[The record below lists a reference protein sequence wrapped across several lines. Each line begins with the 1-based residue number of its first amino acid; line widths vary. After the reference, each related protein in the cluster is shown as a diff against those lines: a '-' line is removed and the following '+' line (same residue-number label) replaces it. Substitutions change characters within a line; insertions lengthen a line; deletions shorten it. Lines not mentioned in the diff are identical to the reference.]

1 MALINCPEC
10 GKEVSDKATNCP
22 NCGYPLEDMDFVKE
36 EVAEEKA
43 SEVVGDDIS
52 KEDVEEK
59 IVKEKKP
66 ISKKVIVGII
76 GGLVAVS
83 LTGYFTTSNIRAYSK
98 GKELYSQNKYKEAIE
113 IFSDLSDYKD
123 SKKLLEKSKKMYTIQ
138 TDKTNPVIEG
148 LEAGSVIEVQCGT
161 QFNLNEYLKDKIS
174 ISDNVSMDL
183 KEYYTECDEKV
194 YDSISGKVDTCY
206 SGEFPVKLSTKDEAE
221 NEGSLD
227 LVLKLNP
234 VHVTKENPHPV
245 VYDGEYGTIKIKDF
259 RHGDIY
265 GMKEYYVEF
274 EIQNKT
280 SEDMLVYLTRET
292 FINDY
297 QVGAYYTITS
307 IAPNKKGTMESHIHD
322 EEIPKDIG
330 NYSTIES
337 NVGIAKN
344 QEDGSYYSIP
354 IIFDVNVSK

>member
-22 NCGYPLEDMDFVKE
+22 NCGYPLEAVDFVKE

-59 IVKEKKP
+59 IVKEKKKP

-76 GGLVAVS
+76 GGLVVAS
-83 LTGYFTTSNIRAYSK
+83 LIGYFATSNIRAYSK

-113 IFSDLSDYKD
+113 IFSDLNDYKD
-123 SKKLLEKSKKMYTIQ
+123 SKNYWEKSKKMYAIQ

-174 ISDNVSMDL
+174 ISDNVTMDL

-234 VHVTKENPHPV
+234 VHVTKENPLPV

-259 RHGDIY
+259 KYDDKYGKNEYRVIFDI
-265 GMKEYYVEF
+265 E
-274 EIQNKT
+274 NKT
-280 SEDMLVYLTRET
+280 SNDMIVCLGET

-297 QVGAYYTITS
+297 Q
-307 IAPNKKGTMESHIHD
+307 
-322 EEIPKDIG
+322 IP
-330 NYSTIES
+330 
-337 NVGIAKN
+337 
-344 QEDGSYYSIP
+344 
-354 IIFDVNVSK
+354 

>member
-10 GKEVSDKATNCP
+10 GNEVSDKAANCP
-22 NCGYPLEDMDFVKE
+22 NCGYPLEDMGFVKE

-76 GGLVAVS
+76 GGLVVAS
-83 LTGYFTTSNIRAYSK
+83 LIGYFATSNIRAYSK

-113 IFSDLSDYKD
+113 IFSDLNDYKD
-123 SKKLLEKSKKMYTIQ
+123 SKELLEKAKKMYAIQ

-174 ISDNVSMDL
+174 ISDNVTMNL

-234 VHVTKENPHPV
+234 VHVTKENPHPL

-259 RHGDIY
+259 KYDDKYGKNEYRVTFDI
-265 GMKEYYVEF
+265 E
-274 EIQNKT
+274 NKT
-280 SEDMLVYLTRET
+280 SNDMLVYLGET

-297 QVGAYYTITS
+297 QIPAYYIIES
-307 IAPNKKGTMESHIHD
+307 IASGKKGEMESSISD
-322 EEIPKDIG
+322 EDIPKEVG
-330 NYSTIES
+330 KYSIIES
-337 NVGIAKN
+337 HVNMS
-344 QEDGSYYSIP
+344 EDMMNESYYRIP
-354 IIFDVNVSK
+354 IIFDVNVSH

>member
-10 GKEVSDKATNCP
+10 GKEVSDKALKCP
-22 NCGYPLEDMDFVKE
+22 NCGYPLEDMDFAKE
-36 EVAEEKA
+36 EVVEETI
-43 SEVVGDDIS
+43 ETVDEDIS
-52 KEDVEEK
+52 KEVAEEK

-66 ISKKVIVGII
+66 IPKKVIVGII
-76 GGLVAVS
+76 GGLVVAS
-83 LTGYFTTSNIRAYSK
+83 LIGYLVTSNIRAYSK
-98 GKELYSQNKYKEAIE
+98 GKELYSQKKYKEAIE
-113 IFSDLSDYKD
+113 IFSDLNDYKD
-123 SKKLLEKSKKMYTIQ
+123 SKELLEKSQKMYAIQ

-174 ISDNVSMDL
+174 ISDNVTMDL

-259 RHGDIY
+259 KYGDIY
-265 GMKEYYVEF
+265 GMKQYYIEF
-274 EIQNKT
+274 DIDNKT
-280 SEDMLVYLTRET
+280 SDDMLVYLTRDT

-297 QVGAYYTITS
+297 QIGAYYTITS
-307 IAPNKKGTMESHIHD
+307 IAGGKKGTMESHIYNED
-322 EEIPKDIG
+322 IPQNIG
-330 NYSTIES
+330 KYSIIES

-344 QEDGSYYSIP
+344 QEDGSYYRIP
-354 IIFDVNVSK
+354 IIFDVNVSH